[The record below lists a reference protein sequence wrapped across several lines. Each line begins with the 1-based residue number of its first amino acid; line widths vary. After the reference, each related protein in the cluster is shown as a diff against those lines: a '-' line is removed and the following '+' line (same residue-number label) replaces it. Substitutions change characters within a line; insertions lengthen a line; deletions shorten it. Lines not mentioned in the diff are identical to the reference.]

1 MSPLFKRWQPNQRS
15 IALIKLT
22 LFTICLWPLARLL
35 LPFYAS
41 VTGDLVLGFSGD
53 ELGAN
58 PIEFIIRDLG
68 TWALN
73 FLLITLCVTPLR
85 KLTGLNWLLR
95 LRRMLGLYAFF
106 YALLHFNIYL
116 GLDQSYDWAEI
127 AKDILKRPFITVGML
142 TFALMIPLAVTS
154 NAAMIKALGG
164 KAWQKLHMLIYPLTI
179 CAVLHYWWLVKLDT
193 TQPAIYAALLAVL
206 LGARLLGRWQEN
218 RTALRS
224 AA

>member
-1 MSPLFKRWQPNQRS
+1 MSFRNPSPRS
-15 IALIKLT
+15 IALIKAT
-22 LFTICLWPLARLL
+22 LFLVCLLPLVRLL
-35 LPFYAS
+35 LPFYA
-41 VTGDLVLGFSGD
+41 VLAGNTLLGYTGD

-73 FLLITLCVTPLR
+73 FLLITLCITPLR

-95 LRRMLGLYAFF
+95 LRRMLGLFAFF

-142 TFALMIPLAVTS
+142 TFALLIPLAVTS

-179 CAVLHYWWLVKLDT
+179 CAVLHYWWLIKLDT
-193 TQPAIYAALLAVL
+193 TQPAIYAVLLAGL
-206 LGARLLGRWQEN
+206 LGVRLYWWWSARPRH
-218 RTALRS
+218 
-224 AA
+224 

>member
-1 MSPLFKRWQPNQRS
+1 MSFRNPSPRS
-15 IALIKLT
+15 IALIKAT
-22 LFTICLWPLARLL
+22 LFLVCLLPLVRLL
-35 LPFYAS
+35 LPFYA
-41 VTGDLVLGFSGD
+41 VLTGNTLLGYTGD

-73 FLLITLCVTPLR
+73 FLLITLCITPLR

-95 LRRMLGLYAFF
+95 LRRMLGLFAFF

-142 TFALMIPLAVTS
+142 TFALLIPLAVTS

-164 KAWQKLHMLIYPLTI
+164 KAWQKLHRLIYPLTI
-179 CAVLHYWWLVKLDT
+179 CAVLHYWWLIKLDT
-193 TQPAIYAALLAVL
+193 TQPAIYAVLLAGL
-206 LGARLLGRWQEN
+206 LGVRLYWWWSARPRH
-218 RTALRS
+218 
-224 AA
+224 

>member
-1 MSPLFKRWQPNQRS
+1 MSFRNPAPRS
-15 IALIKLT
+15 IAVIKVA
-22 LFTICLWPLARLL
+22 LFLICLWPLTRLL
-35 LPFYAS
+35 LPFYA
-41 VTGDLVLGFSGD
+41 VLTGNALLGYTGD

-95 LRRMLGLYAFF
+95 LRRMLGLFAFF

-116 GLDQSYDWAEI
+116 GLDQSYDWGEI
-127 AKDILKRPFITVGML
+127 ATDILKRPFITVGML
-142 TFALMIPLAVTS
+142 AFALMIPLAVTS

-164 KAWQKLHMLIYPLTI
+164 KAWQKLHRLIYPLTML
-179 CAVLHYWWLVKLDT
+179 AVLHYWWLIKLDT
-193 TQPAIYAALLAVL
+193 TQPAIYAVL
-206 LGARLLGRWQEN
+206 LSILLGVRIYWWW
-218 RTALRS
+218 S
-224 AA
+224 ARPRH

>member
-1 MSPLFKRWQPNQRS
+1 MSFRNPSPRS
-15 IALIKLT
+15 IALIKAM
-22 LFTICLWPLARLL
+22 LFLVCLLPLALLL
-35 LPFYAS
+35 LPFYAAL
-41 VTGDLVLGFSGD
+41 TGDSVLGYSGD

-95 LRRMLGLYAFF
+95 MRRMLGLFAFF

-116 GLDQSYDWAEI
+116 GLDQSYDWGEI
-127 AKDILKRPFITVGML
+127 ATDILKRPFITVGML

-164 KAWQKLHMLIYPLTI
+164 KAWQKLHRLIYPLTML
-179 CAVLHYWWLVKLDT
+179 AVLHYWWLIKLDT
-193 TQPAIYAALLAVL
+193 TQPAIYAALLTGL
-206 LGARLLGRWQEN
+206 LGIRIYWWWSARPRH
-218 RTALRS
+218 
-224 AA
+224 

>member
-1 MSPLFKRWQPNQRS
+1 MSFRNPAPSSFGAIKSILFV
-15 IALIKLT
+15 A
-22 LFTICLWPLARLL
+22 CLLPLARLL
-35 LPFYAS
+35 LGFYAGLS
-41 VTGDLVLGFSGD
+41 GNEMLGYSGD

-95 LRRMLGLYAFF
+95 LRRMLGLFAFF

-127 AKDILKRPFITVGML
+127 ATDILKRPFITVGML

-154 NAAMIKALGG
+154 NAAMIKSLGG
-164 KAWQKLHMLIYPLTI
+164 KAWQKLHRLIYPLTML
-179 CAVLHYWWLVKLDT
+179 AVLHYWWLIKLDT
-193 TQPAIYAALLAVL
+193 TQPAIYAALLSIL
-206 LGARLLGRWQEN
+206 LGLRLYWWWSARPQH
-218 RTALRS
+218 
-224 AA
+224 

>member
-1 MSPLFKRWQPNQRS
+1 MSFRNPAPHS
-15 IALIKLT
+15 IAAIKAV
-22 LFTICLWPLARLL
+22 LFLICLLPLTRLL
-35 LPFYAS
+35 LSFYAAL
-41 VTGDLVLGFSGD
+41 TGTAVLGYSGD

-95 LRRMLGLYAFF
+95 LRRMLGLFAFF

-127 AKDILKRPFITVGML
+127 ATDILKRPFITVGML

-164 KAWQKLHMLIYPLTI
+164 KAWQRLHQLIYPLTL
-179 CAVLHYWWLVKLDT
+179 CAVLHYWWLIKLDT
-193 TQPAIYAALLAVL
+193 TQPAIYAVLLAGL
-206 LGARLLGRWQEN
+206 LGIRLYWWWSGRP
-218 RTALRS
+218 RH
-224 AA
+224 

>member
-1 MSPLFKRWQPNQRS
+1 MIFRTPSPRS
-15 IALIKLT
+15 IALIKAM
-22 LFTICLWPLARLL
+22 LFLACLWPLARLL
-35 LPFYAS
+35 LPFYAAL
-41 VTGDLVLGFSGD
+41 TGKVMLGYTGD

-142 TFALMIPLAVTS
+142 TFALMIPLAATS

-164 KAWQKLHMLIYPLTI
+164 KAWQKLHQLIYPLTM

-193 TQPAIYAALLAVL
+193 TQPAIYAVLLTVL
-206 LGARLLGRWQEN
+206 LGLRLVWRWRERQ
-218 RTALRS
+218 
-224 AA
+224 AAAN